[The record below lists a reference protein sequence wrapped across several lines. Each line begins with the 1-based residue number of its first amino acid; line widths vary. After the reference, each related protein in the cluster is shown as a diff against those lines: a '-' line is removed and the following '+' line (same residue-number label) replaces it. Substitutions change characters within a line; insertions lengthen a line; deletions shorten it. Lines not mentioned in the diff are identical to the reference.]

1 MKNSVLKKY
10 QYNENIVFRKI
21 SLHCVLNLCKNK
33 IDIERV
39 FRQLPP
45 LIKAYIRVGAWIG
58 PGAIVD
64 SKFNTTDVLIVL
76 NSKKILKKYA
86 QLSFEKIH

>member
-1 MKNSVLKKY
+1 MHKDTIDVV
-10 QYNENIVFRKI
+10 QEFR
-21 SLHCVLNLCKNK
+21 N
-33 IDIERV
+33 
-39 FRQLPP
+39 LPP

-64 SKFNTTDVLIVL
+64 LKFDTTDVLIVL